1 MTQKVKFHP
10 NVLKQTDDKHSVAFR
25 MPLVEICGRN
35 RVLIENHLGIYGYAT
50 EEITV
55 KVRCGCIHV
64 LGCNLRVSKV
74 CKEKLIILGRI
85 DSVRFC
91 GRE

>member
-1 MTQKVKFHP
+1 MTQKVKFHT
-10 NVLKQTDDKHSVAFR
+10 NMLEQIDDKHSVAFR

-35 RVLIENHLGIYGYAT
+35 RVLIENHLGINGYAT
-50 EEITV
+50 EEIIV
-55 KVRCGCIHV
+55 KVRCGYIHV